1 MNETIALK
9 GRYFVS
15 VYGPDGERKSYS
27 EGENVVTTVGKEFIA
42 SFLKSAAAVAS
53 TFTAKY
59 VAIGTGS
66 TAEAVGDTALGTES
80 ARHTGTVSYTSGGI
94 YNVTATFPTGAAV
107 GAIIEFGL
115 LSSASAGTLLSRTV
129 KAAAYN
135 LTASDY
141 IVVNYQMTFG

>member
-1 MNETIALK
+1 VDIKLT

-15 VYGPDGERKSYS
+15 VYGPDGKLRARDESP
-27 EGENVVTTVGKEFIA
+27 NIVTTVGKEFMA
-42 SFLKSAAAVAS
+42 SFLKSAALAAS

-66 TAEAVGDTALGTES
+66 SAESAADTALATES

-107 GAIIEFGL
+107 GAILEFGL
-115 LSSASAGTLLSRTV
+115 LSSGTAGTLLSRSV
-129 KAAAYN
+129 KSAAYN
-135 LTASDY
+135 LTSSDY
-141 IVVNYQMTFG
+141 IVVNYAMTLS